1 MTLPFPVVTAPLVD
15 QRSHPVAARVG
26 GSRDALRATP
36 VLSSAS
42 SSSWCSALSSRSLPP
57 ISHPSIRPRPMSAR
71 GSRLPTR
78 CTGSA
83 STCTAAICSRV
94 SSGAGAIRSRSAW
107 RRSCWRSS
115 SAARSASSWAIA
127 AVGSTPSGSR
137 AIDVLLGFPSVVMA
151 ILVVA
156 VLGVGLVNVVI
167 AVAIAQVPR
176 FARVVRG
183 AVLVTK
189 EQLYVDAARAIGA
202 SGLQIMARHLLPN
215 VMPTLIVLGT
225 LNLGEAI
232 LSTAT
237 LSFLGL
243 GAQPPTPEWGAMLN
257 DGRDYMRY
265 APWMMFFPGLAL
277 FLAVMSVNLIG
288 DRLSHLLDPRAR
300 NR

>member
-1 MTLPFPVVTAPLVD
+1 VTAPF
-15 QRSHPVAARVG
+15 
-26 GSRDALRATP
+26 
-36 VLSSAS
+36 
-42 SSSWCSALSSRSLPP
+42 P
-57 ISHPSIRPRPMSAR
+57 ISAPLVASD
-71 GSRLPTR
+71 LTR
-78 CTGSA
+78 WQRIWWFVRRFTVHIGA
-83 STCTAAICSRV
+83 SVGVVILLVITLCAIF
-94 SSGAGAIRSRSAW
+94 AP
-107 RRSCWRSS
+107 
-115 SAARSASSWAIA
+115 AIA
-127 AVGSTPSGSR
+127 PFDPSETDVGPRLAAPDAMYWFGADLHGRDIFSRIVWGGRYSLAVGMATVLLALVVGSTIGIFLGHSGGRIDAIGSR

-202 SGLQIMARHLLPN
+202 TGLQIMARHLLPN

-257 DGRDYMRY
+257 GGRDYMRY